1 MDISL
6 DSIKKPLI
14 NLLKRYHII
23 LFVVLVIGGLGAA
36 VLLLNNTIS
45 KSGQDSGYVS
55 NANSTGFDKDTI
67 ERVNQLKSR
76 DQNNNTINF
85 DKGRTNPFVE

>member
-6 DSIKKPLI
+6 DSIKKPLGHI
-14 NLLKRYHII
+14 LRRYHVV

-36 VLLLNNTIS
+36 ILILNNTINQ
-45 KSGQDSGYVS
+45 SGLDDGYVS
-55 NANSTGFDKDTI
+55 TANSTTFDKATI

-76 DQNNNTINF
+76 DQNSETIDF
-85 DKGRTNPFVE
+85 SKGRTNPFVE